1 MKPVE
6 KLRNFALHKSDAKE
20 KKEHQPSAH
29 LDGVAQVAYC
39 VVISDDYCVLI
50 GKSYVQFQ
58 TLHRY
63 NVLTSLATMVVFA
76 VRSGGCSI
84 SSSFK
89 VRGCSDKSW
98 QKPGG
103 RFSGSSVGWA
113 AILLQYLH
121 FAEKFNLIRL
131 KGQEKCDHPRRSFT
145 HVLPTPADAKRPNS
159 RINTAVIQ
167 SNPTSLGGSSRNLWE
182 FIPTG
187 H

>member
-50 GKSYVQFQ
+50 GKLDQVDAPFPRASK
-58 TLHRY
+58 
-63 NVLTSLATMVVFA
+63 SEDA
-76 VRSGGCSI
+76 V
-84 SSSFK
+84 
-89 VRGCSDKSW
+89 
-98 QKPGG
+98 KPGG

-167 SNPTSLGGSSRNLWE
+167 SNPTSLGGSSRNLWNSSPLDTDMPE
-182 FIPTG
+182 KNFMDDNLSVPTKN
-187 H
+187 HS

>member
-1 MKPVE
+1 MSHIAMIYCSME
-6 KLRNFALHKSDAKE
+6 SCLSIFESLHETGTCLLETTALHV
-20 KKEHQPSAH
+20 
-29 LDGVAQVAYC
+29 DGE
-39 VVISDDYCVLI
+39 S
-50 GKSYVQFQ
+50 
-58 TLHRY
+58 
-63 NVLTSLATMVVFA
+63 

-167 SNPTSLGGSSRNLWE
+167 SNPTSLGGSSRNLWNSSPLDTDMPE
-182 FIPTG
+182 KNFMDDNLSVPTKN
-187 H
+187 HS